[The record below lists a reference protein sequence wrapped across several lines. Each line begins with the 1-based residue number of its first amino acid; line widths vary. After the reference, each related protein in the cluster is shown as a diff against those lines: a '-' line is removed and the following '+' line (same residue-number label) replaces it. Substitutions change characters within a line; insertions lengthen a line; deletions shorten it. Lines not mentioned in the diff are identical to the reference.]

1 MTVGAWKRDYREKVV
16 IDDPSVS
23 RFDTLQDV
31 KIAHR
36 RLAKQA
42 TVVETSVN
50 SGVGQ
55 INLPK
60 SPPPE
65 HALEH
70 LTAGVS
76 IVVLKDGDVGMVKI
90 LRRSHFNGQQ
100 CCLEYKR
107 HDYEKGIIRINS
119 QLGKDNSSPPQV

>member
-1 MTVGAWKRDYREKVV
+1 MTLGAWKRDYREKVV

-42 TVVETSVN
+42 IVVETSVN

-55 INLPK
+55 IRAPKWARSNL
-60 SPPPE
+60 
-65 HALEH
+65 
-70 LTAGVS
+70 
-76 IVVLKDGDVGMVKI
+76 M
-90 LRRSHFNGQQ
+90 
-100 CCLEYKR
+100 
-107 HDYEKGIIRINS
+107 
-119 QLGKDNSSPPQV
+119 